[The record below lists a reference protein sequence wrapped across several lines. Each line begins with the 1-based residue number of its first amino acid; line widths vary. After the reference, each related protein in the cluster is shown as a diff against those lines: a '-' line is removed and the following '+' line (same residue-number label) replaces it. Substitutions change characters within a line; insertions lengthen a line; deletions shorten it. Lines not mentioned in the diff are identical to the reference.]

1 MGRTLNP
8 VFSHDLIK
16 EIRKE
21 LEWNLNNGSAVKMIL
36 TEDDDQ
42 VIAKTLIELWHH
54 LKAERDTAVI
64 DLFRSPD
71 SGDICTCKNCGCGSP
86 TNVREER

>member
-36 TEDDDQ
+36 TEDDDKT
-42 VIAKTLIELWHH
+42 IAENLIVLWYS
-54 LKAERDTAVI
+54 LKEKRDSAII
-64 DLFRSPD
+64 DFFRPPEK
-71 SGDICTCKNCGCGSP
+71 GEIHTCPVCGPECSC
-86 TNVREER
+86 

>member
-36 TEDDDQ
+36 TEDDDKT
-42 VIAKTLIELWHH
+42 IAENLITLWYS
-54 LKAERDTAVI
+54 LKEKRDSAII
-64 DLFRSPD
+64 DLFRPPD
-71 SGDICTCKNCGCGSP
+71 HNTDI
-86 TNVREER
+86 

>member
-21 LEWNLNNGSAVKMIL
+21 LEWNLNNGAAVKMIL
-36 TEDDDQ
+36 TEDDDKT
-42 VIAKTLIELWHH
+42 IAENLIVLWYS
-54 LKAERDTAVI
+54 LKEKRDSAII
-64 DLFRSPD
+64 DLFRPPEK
-71 SGDICTCKNCGCGSP
+71 GEIHTCLVCGPEC
-86 TNVREER
+86 RC